1 MKAALVVSAIFCFYF
16 AIIYLIGRR
25 KWSRMAATL
34 LARRPNPTQGEF
46 VSFLA
51 PDVGP
56 ETAEWFWNELHVYFR
71 PTLTPHPDD
80 DLMSDLP
87 IDGDEPDDWV
97 QEYCKRNG
105 LSLRQL
111 GKWPD
116 RRPVTPRNLLGWLE
130 SERRRLT
137 TN

>member
-1 MKAALVVSAIFCFYF
+1 MKAALVVSAIFCSYL
-16 AIIYLIGRR
+16 AIIYLISRR

-34 LARRPNPTQGEF
+34 LARRPNPTEDEF
-46 VSFLA
+46 VTLLA
-51 PDVGP
+51 PDVEP
-56 ETAEWFWNELHVYFR
+56 EAAEWFWNELLVYFR

-97 QEYCKRNG
+97 QEYCRRNG
-105 LSLRQL
+105 LSLRHL
-111 GKWPD
+111 GKWPESQ
-116 RRPVTPRNLLGWLE
+116 PVTPRNFLGWLE